1 MEKAGCRVWPRFVNA
16 GICKTAGG
24 YASGHGVRILF
35 FPSVFIFLRRLSLG
49 SVPSVDNPL
58 APINVFGR
66 VSGWPFPLDS
76 ANGNPLASLSGTIGS
91 WIATGSSNVLL

>member
-1 MEKAGCRVWPRFVNA
+1 MERMEEAGCQVWPRFVSA

-35 FPSVFIFLRRLSLG
+35 FPSVLLFFV
-49 SVPSVDNPL
+49 VPHWVQCLKDNPL

-66 VSGWPFPLDS
+66 VSGWLCTVTSPDS
-76 ANGNPLASLSGTIGS
+76 N
-91 WIATGSSNVLL
+91 